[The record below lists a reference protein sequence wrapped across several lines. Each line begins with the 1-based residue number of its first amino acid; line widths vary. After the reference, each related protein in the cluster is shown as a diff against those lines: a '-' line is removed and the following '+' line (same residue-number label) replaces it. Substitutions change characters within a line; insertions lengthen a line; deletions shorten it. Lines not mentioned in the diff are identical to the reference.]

1 MGVDSE
7 SMRDL
12 EAAIIAAPHAHP
24 ILQGLRGVR
33 KARFARR
40 GGGKSGGGRVIYYVA
55 LSPDRLFMMTA
66 YPKSERDDLSPEQR
80 KAILVAIASIKQ
92 GR

>member
-40 GGGKSGGGRVIYYVA
+40 GGGKSGGGRV
-55 LSPDRLFMMTA
+55 
-66 YPKSERDDLSPEQR
+66 
-80 KAILVAIASIKQ
+80 
-92 GR
+92 